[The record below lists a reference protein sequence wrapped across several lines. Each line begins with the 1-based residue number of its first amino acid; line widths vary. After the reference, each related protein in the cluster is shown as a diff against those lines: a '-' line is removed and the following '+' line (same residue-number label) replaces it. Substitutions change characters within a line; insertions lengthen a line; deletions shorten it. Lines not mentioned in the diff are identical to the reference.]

1 MSEIYLQED
10 FLHLPNIAK
19 DRILVVK
26 KNPTTDTYYLA
37 WDSISNVTD
46 IRPMLEVTSS
56 STYSC
61 NNATLVASNTSTNKK
76 YWELNSGETY
86 FQLSGGLSARIPPS
100 GNAALQ
106 LYTFSS

>member
-19 DRILVVK
+19 DRILVV
-26 KNPTTDTYYLA
+26 NLA